1 VVFTRK
7 IYWGLPQAPPAFVV
21 SPLPTYMRE
30 TNFIDQNKKKWKDF
44 ERVLDGQYKDPE
56 KLKDLFIQ
64 VTDDLSYSRTFYSNR
79 SVRVYLNN
87 LAQRVF
93 FSIYKSKRSPF
104 RRLLYFW
111 TDDLPQLVYESR
123 QAFRLSL
130 AVFVVSML
138 VGVFSSIMDP
148 EFANLILG
156 DSYVRMTMENIDSG
170 DPMAVYKDR
179 GAFNM
184 SLGITLNNLMVAFFT
199 FILGALF
206 GVGTLIILI
215 SNAIMVGTFQYFFIE
230 RGLFAESFL
239 TIWIHGTLEISAI
252 VIAGAAGLTMGRGLV
267 FPGTYTRLQAFQR
280 SARRGLKIMI
290 GIAPIIILAG
300 FVEGYLTRFT
310 ETPDFVR
317 ALFIIL
323 CFAFVMVYFVWYPV
337 RKARLGFKSPL
348 KDMETPPD
356 KRHTLRVDAIKSSGE
371 IFADVFTIFRSH
383 YSRLFLLALATSI
396 FYCLLAFSTAPVKPT
411 EAFSYPNV
419 LFGTVGEIEQFFVNE
434 QAPFIPLINLVV
446 FGVLTLLG
454 QYFVVKSIRPDTRL
468 DRKTALAL
476 FGKLLIGILAMQL
489 IMLTTDWYTLLLIVM
504 LFPLPMLYNFI
515 LQVEKKDIGLSA
527 KRMFFLLGNNYARVL
542 GLFILLLLLSL
553 FFFMIVDSSLINFF
567 FNYISWVIYLEQS
580 AMDQLSVILLTFVS
594 VFVLHLLY
602 MLVIS
607 GLSIQYFTLREI
619 KEADHLKEKIKQI
632 GSGKKIQ
639 GLERE

>member
-1 VVFTRK
+1 
-7 IYWGLPQAPPAFVV
+7 
-21 SPLPTYMRE
+21 MRE

-56 KLKDLFIQ
+56 KLKNLFIQ

-93 FSIYKSKRSPF
+93 FSIYKSKKSPF
-104 RRLLYFW
+104 RRLIHFW
-111 TDDLPQLVYESR
+111 VDDLPQLVYESR

-130 AVFVVSML
+130 VVFVVSML

-148 EFANLILG
+148 EFASIILG
-156 DSYVRMTMENIDSG
+156 DSYVNMTLENIDSG
-170 DPMAVYKDR
+170 DPMAVYKER

-252 VIAGAAGLTMGRGLV
+252 VIAGAAGLTMGQGLV

-300 FVEGYLTRFT
+300 FIEGYLTRFT

-337 RKARLGFKSPL
+337 RKARAGFKSPL
-348 KDMETPPD
+348 KDMEIPPD
-356 KRHTLRVDAIKSSGE
+356 KRHVLRVDSIKSSGE
-371 IFADVFTIFRSH
+371 IFADVFAIFRN
-383 YSRLFLLALATSI
+383 YYGRIFLLALLTSLL
-396 FYCLLAFSTAPVKPT
+396 YCLFAFLSAGVSPT
-411 EAFSYPNV
+411 ELYSYPNV
-419 LFGTVGEIEQFFVNE
+419 LFGTVGQIEQFFVNGN
-434 QAPFIPLINLVV
+434 APLLPLINLVV
-446 FGVLTLLG
+446 FGLLTLLG
-454 QYFVVKSIRPDTRL
+454 QQFVIKSIQAEARL
-468 DRKTALAL
+468 DRKTGIAL
-476 FGKLLIGILAMQL
+476 FGKLMIGMMFMQL
-489 IMLTTDWYTLLLIVM
+489 ILWTQDWYTLLLVVM
-504 LFPLPMLYNFI
+504 LFPIPILYNFI
-515 LQVEKKDIGLSA
+515 VHVEKTNVGEGMRRTI
-527 KRMFFLLGNNYARVL
+527 FLMGNNYGRVL
-542 GLFILLLLLSL
+542 GLFILLMLLSL
-553 FFFMIVDSSLINFF
+553 FFFLIVDSSLIEFF
-567 FNYISWVIYLEQS
+567 FAYISWVIYLEQE
-580 AMDQLSVILLTFVS
+580 AMNQLSVIVLTFVS
-594 VFVLHLLY
+594 VYVLHLLF
-602 MLVIS
+602 MLLIS
-607 GLSIQYFTLREI
+607 GLSVQYFTLREI
-619 KEADHLKEKIKQI
+619 KEADHLKEKIQNI
-632 GSGKKIQ
+632 GSGKRIQ